1 MSEGDGANKVIGTNQ
16 SVKQFWRGVMEIFV
30 TKAPQPTPPGVYGNR
45 EWTALKSHWSGE
57 ALSRDVKRFRKSL
70 NQVYARNLSGC
81 SEQDK
86 VNIAVVLHRGVSDAP
101 D

>member
-1 MSEGDGANKVIGTNQ
+1 
-16 SVKQFWRGVMEIFV
+16 VKWF
-30 TKAPQPTPPGVYGNR
+30 
-45 EWTALKSHWSGE
+45 H
-57 ALSRDVKRFRKSL
+57 KSL